1 MVSIAGVFCFVH
13 RLTCSVSGSCGGFFS
28 VMVPS
33 PLPGALFQRFPRSV
47 RELLFAY
54 SESVDLVAWC
64 VALSITRAAVHR
76 CRARIWLGTVLPT
89 NSSSKAFV
97 FGTSP
102 LTSTL
107 CLLYCS
113 LLPIPLPPPTPHP

>member
-13 RLTCSVSGSCGGFFS
+13 RLTCSVSGSCGVFFL

-64 VALSITRAAVHR
+64 VALSITRAVAHH
-76 CRARIWLGTVLPT
+76 CRARIRLGHCAYFAPDLY
-89 NSSSKAFV
+89 
-97 FGTSP
+97 P
-102 LTSTL
+102 LSA
-107 CLLYCS
+107 LLFF
-113 LLPIPLPPPTPHP
+113 TPHPPTTTDPAHLGVV